1 MINQSHTE
9 SSTRESAMAEKT
21 ANHSP
26 PYATFA
32 SFITFLNKLRE
43 TQVPSRIDPSV
54 FGSASGSLSYSII
67 AALKS
72 LKLISAEGVPSTT
85 MIEFVKA
92 SDDDR
97 KAMMQ
102 EVLKAG
108 YPTLWN
114 GSINLA
120 STTAGQFDEH
130 IREEYDVKGSTVDKV
145 AAFFIAAAKFSEL
158 SISPHLAARKPT
170 ASSASSNK
178 SKKQRKVEE
187 NGTGAGASSGF
198 RLETSNVMTE
208 KALEYRLVDLMSDAM
223 DDAEVMHAI
232 IKVVTFLKARD
243 AAKKPEPTKTEYDL

>member
-1 MINQSHTE
+1 
-9 SSTRESAMAEKT
+9 MAEKT
-21 ANHSP
+21 VNHSP

-32 SFITFLNKLRE
+32 SFINFLNKLRE

-54 FGSASGSLSYSII
+54 FGNASGSLSYSII

-72 LKLISAEGVPSTT
+72 LKLINAEGVPTPA

-92 SDDDR
+92 SDDER
-97 KAMMQ
+97 KVLMQ
-102 EVLKAG
+102 GILKVG

-114 GSINLA
+114 GSIDLA
-120 STTAGQFDEH
+120 SSTAGQFDEH
-130 IREEYDVKGSTVDKV
+130 IRQEYDVKGSTVDKV
-145 AAFFIAAAKFSEL
+145 ASFFIAAAKFSEF

-170 ASSASSNK
+170 ASSASSSK

-187 NGTGAGASSGF
+187 VDAGEIGVNNAKHN
-198 RLETSNVMTE
+198 TPAVMTE

-223 DDAEVMHAI
+223 DDNEVMQAI

-243 AAKKPEPTKTEYDL
+243 AAKKKAPTKTATDQ

>member
-1 MINQSHTE
+1 
-9 SSTRESAMAEKT
+9 MAEKT

-32 SFITFLNKLRE
+32 SFVTFLNKLRE

-54 FGSASGSLSYSII
+54 FGNASGSLSYSII

-72 LKLISAEGVPSTT
+72 LKLISAEGVPTLA

-92 SDDDR
+92 TDDDR
-97 KAMMQ
+97 KILMQ
-102 EVLKAG
+102 DILKVG

-114 GSINLA
+114 GSIDLA

-130 IREEYDVKGSTVDKV
+130 IRQEYDVKGSTVDKV
-145 AAFFIAAAKFSEL
+145 AAFFIAAAKFSDY
-158 SISPHLAARKPT
+158 SISTHLAARKPT
-170 ASSASSNK
+170 ASSASSSK
-178 SKKQRKVEE
+178 SKKQRKVEDID
-187 NGTGAGASSGF
+187 TGDTGGGSKHTP
-198 RLETSNVMTE
+198 LPVMTE

-223 DDAEVMHAI
+223 NDAEVMQAI

-243 AAKKPEPTKTEYDL
+243 AAKKNAPTKTATDQ